1 MASHFSECNRSRRDK
16 YLQHVCMGRIRA
28 HELPASSSPS
38 EPSKGFE
45 RPWHKLLIA
54 PHCIAFYFYFF
65 ILSRPCS
72 WQSSA
77 LYSNMSL
84 NRQETVSISTRRV
97 YHLSPGILIY
107 TAVKNLA
114 PNVFYFSHNRG
125 LSQRL
130 DSCPSSIWGGAPG
143 RRTLERKSPEQGC
156 QFLNKF
162 LIPCLRLR
170 CWYDSAK
177 WMSVCLSSFTARS
190 IDDLS

>member
-107 TAVKNLA
+107 TAVKKI
-114 PNVFYFSHNRG
+114 G
-125 LSQRL
+125 TQRFL
-130 DSCPSSIWGGAPG
+130 LFPQQGAEPKARLMSLFHLGGCAWKKDVREKKP
-143 RRTLERKSPEQGC
+143 RTG
-156 QFLNKF
+156 
-162 LIPCLRLR
+162 
-170 CWYDSAK
+170 
-177 WMSVCLSSFTARS
+177 MSVFKQVFNPMPEIAL
-190 IDDLS
+190 LV